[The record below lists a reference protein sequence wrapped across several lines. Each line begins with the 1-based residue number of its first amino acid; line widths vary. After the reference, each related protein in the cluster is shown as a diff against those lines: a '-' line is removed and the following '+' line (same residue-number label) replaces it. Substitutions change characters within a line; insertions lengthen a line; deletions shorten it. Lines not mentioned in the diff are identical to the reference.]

1 MAGAAAG
8 GQGMGPL
15 LPGLP
20 AFLTPSRLSV
30 IVQATL
36 FFPAPLM
43 IRHPFKKWLQM
54 APIRIILPV
63 ILTVALFT
71 GTIFFL
77 ILPILEARMMDQR
90 RLMIRELNETAWSL
104 LSALQEKERSGEA
117 TRREA
122 QAQAIETLRSLRYGP
137 DAKDYFWINDLHPNL
152 IMHPYR
158 PDLEGR
164 DVSHFTDPSG
174 KRLFAAVVNA
184 VRETGAAFVDYQWQ
198 WKDDPERIVPKI
210 SHVKV
215 FSPWGWVVGTGIY
228 VEDVRAE
235 IAAITRRLTGVCLAI
250 LAVILLLSG
259 YIIRQSSKAKRRRHE
274 IDLALR
280 ESEQKYRLLAETAS
294 EFIIAFDAEG
304 RIIYVNRAWIETGGY
319 APDETSAKR
328 IFELL
333 PDDAQD
339 AFQDRLGQ
347 LKSGAFQKSLFETAL
362 LTADG
367 ARIPVEATLAL
378 LTDDEISLQI
388 LVTARDITE
397 KKMAQ
402 KQAQIHHEQLFQA
415 DKMVTLGTLASGV
428 AHEINNPVT
437 AIMLNAGILQKTWQA
452 VLPILDRHS
461 REAGDFN
468 VGGMAY
474 SMLQTRMPLLLESIA
489 DGARRVKTIV
499 ADLKDFARQSPSEM
513 RDRIDINLLVEKAV
527 GLLGNLIRK
536 STRRFQID
544 LGDDIPAF
552 IGNAQ
557 KIEQVIINLVVNA
570 CQSITE
576 RERRVRIATWFDEA
590 ENCVAIE
597 VGDEGCGIPEES
609 LQRIRDPFFTT
620 KRETGGTGL
629 GLAIVDRIVRDHGGR
644 LTFDSVVAVGTTVR
658 VFLPAETDDAN
669 PKGTP

>member
-347 LKSGAFQKSLFETAL
+347 LKARVPEVYGEDNPSPWAMPCVAYAGANH
-362 LTADG
+362 G
-367 ARIPVEATLAL
+367 
-378 LTDDEISLQI
+378 
-388 LVTARDITE
+388 LV
-397 KKMAQ
+397 
-402 KQAQIHHEQLFQA
+402 
-415 DKMVTLGTLASGV
+415 
-428 AHEINNPVT
+428 
-437 AIMLNAGILQKTWQA
+437 
-452 VLPILDRHS
+452 VLPEVEDGIWIEF
-461 REAGDFN
+461 EAGDISRPIWT
-468 VGGMAY
+468 GCWWADDE
-474 SMLQTRMPLLLESIA
+474 MPEA
-489 DGARRVKTIV
+489 AGPETKV
-499 ADLKDFARQSPSEM
+499 
-513 RDRIDINLLVEKAV
+513 LV
-527 GLLGNLIRK
+527 
-536 STRRFQID
+536 T
-544 LGDDIPAF
+544 
-552 IGNAQ
+552 
-557 KIEQVIINLVVNA
+557 
-570 CQSITE
+570 
-576 RERRVRIATWFDEA
+576 
-590 ENCVAIE
+590 
-597 VGDEGCGIPEES
+597 
-609 LQRIRDPFFTT
+609 
-620 KRETGGTGL
+620 TGGHQL
-629 GLAIVDRIVRDHGGR
+629 ILDDDQNEIR
-644 LTFDSVVAVGTTVR
+644 LVHARG
-658 VFLPAETDDAN
+658 AEIAMTENDITIKINGKEIELSSSGVNINNGAFEV
-669 PKGTP
+669 K